1 MIFVVLCKYLKF
13 ATDKSTDA
21 GQTASTDLC

>member
-1 MIFVVLCKYLKF
+1 MIFVVLCKYLHF
-13 ATDKSTDA
+13 AADKSTDA